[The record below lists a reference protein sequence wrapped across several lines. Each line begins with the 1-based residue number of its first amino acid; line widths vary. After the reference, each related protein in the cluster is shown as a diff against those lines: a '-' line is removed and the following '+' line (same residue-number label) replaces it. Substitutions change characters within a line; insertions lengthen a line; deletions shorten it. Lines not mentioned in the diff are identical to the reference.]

1 MITIGD
7 KVKVKDQDITGI
19 VVDVWSNKAVIVD
32 LDSEYESPD
41 NRLEYHI
48 SDLEESQ

>member
-7 KVKVKDQDITGI
+7 KVRVKDQDITGI
-19 VVDVWSNKAVIVD
+19 VVDMWNNKVVIRD
-32 LDSEYESPD
+32 LDSEYKSPD
-41 NRLEYHI
+41 DRLEYRI

>member
-1 MITIGD
+1 MISIGD

-19 VVDVWSNKAVIVD
+19 VVETWNNKVVIQD
-32 LDSEYESPD
+32 LDSEYKSPD
-41 NRLEYHI
+41 DRLEYHI

>member
-1 MITIGD
+1 MISIGD

-19 VVDVWSNKAVIVD
+19 VVEMWNNKVVIQD
-32 LDSEYESPD
+32 LDSEYKSPD
-41 NRLEYHI
+41 DRLEYRI

>member
-7 KVKVKDQDITGI
+7 KVRVKDQDITGI
-19 VVDVWSNKAVIVD
+19 VVAMWNNKVVIRD

-41 NRLEYHI
+41 DRLEYRT
-48 SDLEESQ
+48 SDLELSR